1 MIIVRNFYRTAMML
15 SIYLIFIAVVNEKN
29 YIYHIH
35 YGKCILLILIIA
47 WHLFAKIR
55 KLSRLPNIVHGKS
68 AVKNS
73 SYNK

>member
-1 MIIVRNFYRTAMML
+1 MKKL
-15 SIYLIFIAVVNEKN
+15 
-29 YIYHIH
+29 HISYSLWQMH
-35 YGKCILLILIIA
+35 TLILIIA

-73 SYNK
+73 SYT